1 MLTIQNLDV
10 RFDVEGDSDEKTF
23 ARLFDAH
30 IRTWCKNENERR
42 ARQRQ
47 LSAERS
53 LGDQAHRPEDA

>member
-10 RFDVEGDSDEKTF
+10 HFDVEGDSDEQTF

-30 IRTWCKNENERR
+30 IRTWCRKENERR

-47 LSAERS
+47 LNAERS
-53 LGDQAHRPEDA
+53 LGDQARPPEDM